1 MTSPIKHVFVLMLEN
16 RSFDHIFGFSGL
28 PGINGLTGNESN
40 VYDGITYTV
49 QQGAEDPM
57 STDSNHEFLDTM
69 EQLCGTKYSPK
80 NHNNPF
86 PAGPYPKID
95 NSGFAANYIT
105 IADEDTGLPGVMHYG
120 DTMKC
125 ATTDQI
131 PVILQLAQEFAVCD
145 QWYASIPGPTWP
157 NRLFAMGA
165 TSSGLDDT
173 PSKEHILEWEIFDGL
188 KMVNGNFFHHLHAN
202 KLKYRLYHDSAN
214 QFAHPPKAPF
224 YEGGGFSMVSALEG
238 IYLWDMRSFA
248 HFEKD
253 LHKDYPYQYTFIE
266 PNYGDSASDT
276 YKGGSS
282 QHPEDYL
289 VGGEAMLAHTYN
301 AIRNSPLWNESLLF
315 VTYDEHGGF
324 YDHVPPPCA
333 PKPDDNP
340 DFGYSI
346 NHFDFSNYG
355 VRVPAV
361 VISPLI
367 AKGTVDKN
375 LYDHTSML
383 KTVEDIWGLPNL
395 TNRDLHAVGLTS
407 LLTETTPRLD
417 CPTHLQANAPEAIA
431 EVSIPSAEED
441 FTDPT
446 PLVNK
451 GNVIGHLHV
460 AMKADYEMSD
470 KSEARK
476 EEIRAKVEAIQTK
489 GQARA
494 YFAEVWAKLLFK
506 KSTME

>member
-1 MTSPIKHVFVLMLEN
+1 MLEN

-28 PGINGLTGNESN
+28 PGINGLKGDESN
-40 VYDGITYTV
+40 SYNGETYQV
-49 QQGAEDPM
+49 MKGAQDPM
-57 STDSNHEFLDTM
+57 TTDSNHEFLDTM
-69 EQLCGTKYSPK
+69 EQLCGPFYSPK
-80 NHNNPF
+80 LKRNPF
-86 PAGPYPKID
+86 PAGPYPTID
-95 NSGFAANYIT
+95 NTGFVANYAT
-105 IADEDTGLPGVMHYG
+105 IADEDTGLPDYGHYA
-120 DTMKC
+120 DVMKC
-125 ATTDQI
+125 AAPEEV
-131 PVILQLAQEFAVCD
+131 PVMVQLAKEFAICD

-173 PSKEHILEWEIFDGL
+173 PNKEQILEWEIFDGF
-188 KMVNGNFFHHLHAN
+188 KMVKGNFFHLLHEH

-224 YEGGGFSMVSALEG
+224 YDAGGFSMVSALEG
-238 IYLWDMRSFA
+238 IYLWDVRSFK

-253 LHKDYPYQYTFIE
+253 LHHDYPYEFTFIE
-266 PNYGDSASDT
+266 PNYGDSVSDT

-289 VGGEAMLAHTYN
+289 IGGERMVAAAYK
-301 AIRNSPLWNESLLF
+301 AIRNSPLWDNSLLF
-315 VTYDEHGGF
+315 ITYDEHGGF
-324 YDHVPPPCA
+324 YDHSTTPRPAPPP
-333 PKPDDNP
+333 DDHP

-346 NHFDFSNYG
+346 NNFDFSAYG

-361 VISPLI
+361 VISPWI
-367 AKGTVDKN
+367 RKGTVDKN

-395 TNRDLHAVGLTS
+395 TNRDLNAVGLTS
-407 LLTETTPRLD
+407 LLTESTPRTD
-417 CPTHLQANAPEAIA
+417 CPTEVAANSPAPLEEASLA
-431 EVSIPSAEED
+431 SAEED

-446 PLVNK
+446 PLAFR

-470 KSEARK
+470 KSEASK
-476 EEIRAKVEAIQTK
+476 EAIRARVAAIQTK
-489 GQARA
+489 GHARL
-494 YFAEVWAKLLFK
+494 YFAEVWARLLFK
-506 KSTME
+506 KSTLDNS

>member
-1 MTSPIKHVFVLMLEN
+1 MLEN

-69 EQLCGTKYSPK
+69 EQLCGAYYSPK

-86 PAGPYPKID
+86 PKGPYPKID
-95 NSGFAANYIT
+95 NSGFVANYIT
-105 IADEDTGLPGVMHYG
+105 IADEDTGLPGIMHYG

-173 PSKEHILEWEIFDGL
+173 PSKDNILEWEIFDGL
-188 KMVNGNFFHHLHAN
+188 KMVKGNFFHHLHTH

-238 IYLWDMRSFA
+238 IYLWDVHSFRD
-248 HFEKD
+248 FESD
-253 LHKDYPYQYTFIE
+253 LNDDYPYEYTFIE
-266 PNYGDSASDT
+266 PNYGNSVDNT
-276 YKGGSS
+276 YTGGSS

-289 VGGEAMLAHTYN
+289 FGGEGMIAATYN
-301 AIRNSPLWNESLLF
+301 AIRNSPLWDSSLLF
-315 VTYDEHGGF
+315 ITYDEHGGF
-324 YDHVPPPCA
+324 YDHSKTPRPAPPPN
-333 PKPDDNP
+333 DNP

-346 NHFDFSNYG
+346 NNFDFSSYG

-367 AKGTVDKN
+367 KKGTVDKN

-395 TNRDLHAVGLTS
+395 TDRDLKAVGLTS
-407 LLTETTPRLD
+407 LLTEATPRID
-417 CPTHLQANAPEAIA
+417 CPTHLQPTPPATVEEEAAPVLDDEAA
-431 EVSIPSAEED
+431 
-441 FTDPT
+441 FTDT
-446 PLVNK
+446 EPLVHK

-470 KSEARK
+470 RSEESKAA
-476 EEIRAKVEAIQTK
+476 IRAKVAAIKTK

-494 YFAEVWAKLLFK
+494 YFAEVWGKVQTK
-506 KSTME
+506 KSQIS